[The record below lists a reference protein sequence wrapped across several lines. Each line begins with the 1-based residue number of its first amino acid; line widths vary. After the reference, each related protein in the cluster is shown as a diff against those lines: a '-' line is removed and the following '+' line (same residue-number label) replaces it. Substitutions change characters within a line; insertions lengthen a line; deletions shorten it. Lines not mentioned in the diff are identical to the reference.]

1 MLVRKILNNNVIT
14 SNGEDG
20 QEIIIVGNGI
30 GWKQKVGEPVDESK
44 IDKIFR
50 MDTVSSTAPGKL
62 RMRWYAAIMMKYMC
76 LSGARPETGKTPWI

>member
-50 MDTVSSTAPGKL
+50 MDTVSSTARLKQLFLL
-62 RMRWYAAIMMKYMC
+62 RRIFHFSASA
-76 LSGARPETGKTPWI
+76 